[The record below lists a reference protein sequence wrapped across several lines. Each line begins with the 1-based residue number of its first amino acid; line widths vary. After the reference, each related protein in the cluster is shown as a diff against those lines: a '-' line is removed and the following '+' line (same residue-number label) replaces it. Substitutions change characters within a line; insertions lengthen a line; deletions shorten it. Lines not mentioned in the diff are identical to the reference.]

1 MSSAAYSVRE
11 HRKTEVD
18 AEIRRSSQVE
28 ESVDG
33 SWGHPC
39 ESKTS
44 LRTLKK
50 CNSPNKQYLAKG
62 KIRLKPTNLKS

>member
-1 MSSAAYSVRE
+1 MRSAAYSVRE

-39 ESKTS
+39 EINERFVS
-44 LRTLKK
+44 RTTDDLH
-50 CNSPNKQYLAKG
+50 
-62 KIRLKPTNLKS
+62 